1 MSTIITRISVS
12 LATLAL
18 LAHTQPSEAQTL
30 APVAR
35 PGSPMTSPVQ
45 GGFDAAIYA
54 LHHNQWAEA
63 VRLYTPLVNA
73 ANAEQRGQA
82 RFGLAIAF
90 SQLGEDQ
97 KALEVLDGSL
107 RDETPLGKAI
117 GDLRG
122 ELLLQLADKHLAQQ
136 GFASTNPWLAQYER
150 LQDQPN
156 RNRYL
161 RIRAASDRIGD
172 GTTPTG
178 VLRVGV
184 MLPLSG
190 QLGEVGNSV
199 LHGIQLGIKEFDGRR
214 GTRVELLVT
223 DVTDAKQADTAA
235 ATLLEQQVDVVIGP
249 LLAPAVTEAGGS
261 LGPSKVPVL
270 ALSNDRSVT
279 GNGVYTLNY
288 LPGEQAKLMAR
299 TAISAGKQRLAVLAP
314 NTAYGTEAAEAF
326 ANEVKRLNAT
336 LTGSSFYDP
345 KATDIGP
352 SIRNV
357 VGTQAGSVAFDSL
370 LVPAPTN
377 TMALIKAQ
385 LSYYDVD
392 KNDTLLLGTGLWQ
405 NNELLKTGVNMQ
417 GGVFAAP
424 PKAFVFE
431 QNYESAFGGKANA
444 LAVVGYD
451 TARILTDVAAEKLRT
466 GQDVQSLLLRPE
478 GFYGSGGYFKFS
490 PDGRSAR
497 GLDVVKV
504 GPRQFEVLAPA
515 LTQPPLPVPQNLQP
529 AGNAGRWFA
538 R

>member
-1 MSTIITRISVS
+1 MSKIITRFSAS

-18 LAHTQPSEAQTL
+18 LAHTQPTEAQAA

-35 PGSPMTSPVQ
+35 PNSPVTSPVQ
-45 GGFDAAIYA
+45 GGFDTAIYA

-73 ANAEQRGQA
+73 TNAEQRGQA

-90 SQLGEDQ
+90 SQLGEDK
-97 KALEVLDGSL
+97 KALDVLDGSL

-122 ELLLQLADKHLAQQ
+122 ELLLQLADSHLAQQ
-136 GFASTNPWLAQYER
+136 GFGSPNPWLAQYER

-156 RNRYL
+156 RSRYE

-249 LLAPAVTEAGGS
+249 LLAPAVTEAGAS

-314 NTAYGTEAAEAF
+314 STAYGTEAAEAF

-357 VGTQAGSVAFDSL
+357 VGTQTGSVAFDSL
-370 LVPAPTN
+370 FMPAPAN

-392 KNDTLLLGTGLWQ
+392 KTDTLLLGTGLWQ
-405 NNELLKTGVNMQ
+405 NNDLLKAGVGMQ
-417 GGVFAAP
+417 GSVFAAP

-478 GFYGSGGYFKFS
+478 GFYGSGGYFKFN
-490 PDGRSAR
+490 PDGRSSR
-497 GLDVVKV
+497 LC
-504 GPRQFEVLAPA
+504 
-515 LTQPPLPVPQNLQP
+515 TSCPVRSFS
-529 AGNAGRWFA
+529 AATSVSIRA
-538 R
+538 VS

>member
-1 MSTIITRISVS
+1 MSITITRFSAP

-18 LAHTQPSEAQTL
+18 LATTQPATAQAA
-30 APVAR
+30 APVVR
-35 PGSPMTSPVQ
+35 PNSPVASPVQ

-73 ANAEQRGQA
+73 SNAEQRGQA
-82 RFGLAIAF
+82 RYGLAIAF
-90 SQLGEDQ
+90 SQLGEEK
-97 KALEVLDGSL
+97 KALDVLDGSL
-107 RDETPLGKAI
+107 RDETPLGQAI
-117 GDLRG
+117 GELRG
-122 ELLLQLADKHLAQQ
+122 ELLLQLADKHLAEQ
-136 GFASTNPWLAQYER
+136 GFASPNPWLSQYER

-156 RNRYL
+156 RARYE
-161 RIRAASDRIGD
+161 RIRAASERIGD
-172 GTTPTG
+172 GQNPTG
-178 VLRVGV
+178 VLRVAV
-184 MLPLSG
+184 LLPLSG
-190 QLGEVGNSV
+190 QLADVGNSV

-214 GTRVELLVT
+214 GTRMELLVT

-235 ATLLEQQVDVVIGP
+235 EKLRDQQVDVVIGP
-249 LLAPAVTEAGGS
+249 LLAPAVTEAGATFA
-261 LGPSKVPVL
+261 PAKIPVL
-270 ALSNDRSVT
+270 ALSNDRSVV

-288 LPGEQAKLMAR
+288 LPGEQAKLVAR
-299 TAISAGKQRLAVLAP
+299 HAVSAGKQKLAVLAP
-314 NTAYGTEAAEAF
+314 STTYGSEAAEAF
-326 ANEVKRLNAT
+326 TNEVKRLNAT
-336 LTGSSFYDP
+336 LTGSSFFDP

-357 VGTQAGSVAFDSL
+357 VGTAGSVPFDTL
-370 LVPAPTN
+370 FVPAPAAN
-377 TMALIKAQ
+377 MALIKAQ

-392 KNDTLLLGTGLWQ
+392 KANTLLLGTGLWQ
-405 NNELLKTGVNMQ
+405 NNELLKAGVNMQ
-417 GGVFAAP
+417 GGIFAAP

-451 TARILTDVAAEKLRT
+451 TARILADVSAEKLRT

-478 GFYGSGGYFKFS
+478 GFYGSGGYFRFG
-490 PDGRSAR
+490 PDGKSAR

-504 GPRQFEVLAPA
+504 GPRQFEVQAPA
-515 LTQPPLPVPQNLQP
+515 LTLAPLPVPQNLQP